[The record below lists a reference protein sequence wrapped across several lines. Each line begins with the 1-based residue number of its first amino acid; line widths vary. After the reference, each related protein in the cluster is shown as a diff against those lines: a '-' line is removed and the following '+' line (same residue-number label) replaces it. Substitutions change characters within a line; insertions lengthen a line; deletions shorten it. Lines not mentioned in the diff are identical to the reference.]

1 MTDTVEMIAC
11 PIVPEIATPAICDKD
26 ACLFNAMSFK
36 GRPGCLV
43 RMAVEVNNVGFAS
56 ADDDTTDKKTSA
68 GVPTPERKAAL
79 MGSQVGRTRNQVE
92 VETEKLHQMAAH
104 FREALDTPSQ
114 HTGECPNCGYLRPCS
129 IKSTCIERYD
139 ILEPTALALEGTLS
153 RFQIWTAVKKNQ
165 ASFLQEDLQRALKD
179 LLAARD
185 A

>member
-1 MTDTVEMIAC
+1 MTDTVEMLSC
-11 PIVPEIATPAICDKD
+11 PIVPEIETLVACDKD
-26 ACLFNAMSFK
+26 ACLFNTFAFK
-36 GRPGCLV
+36 GRFGCLV

-56 ADDDTTDKKTSA
+56 ADDDTDKKTSA

-92 VETEKLHQMAAH
+92 VETEKLHYMAAH
-104 FREALDTPSQ
+104 FRDALDTPS
-114 HTGECPNCGYLRPCS
+114 HNTGECPNCGYLRPCS

-139 ILEPTALALEGTLS
+139 LLEPTALTLEGTLT

-165 ASFLQEDLQRALKD
+165 ASFLAEDLQRALKE